1 MPIENE
7 DGQRVVRRA
16 DALPCR
22 FELLDR
28 HIFPAGVIPGQQ
40 ILLAGDPGSGKSTL
54 MLQALLGFSRE
65 GVRCI
70 YFASEEKRAETIKR
84 LEQLRLNEGR
94 LRVEVVEARS
104 TEDVFDYPLT
114 VSALGPVQVVIV
126 DSLQG
131 LGLSPNLRAEWEDLY
146 VFMAKLRAAQIA
158 AFYVAHVTKDEKI
171 AGPKDTEHGVDTVVL
186 FSPAMTHR
194 LIRVPKNRRGPALEQ
209 PVLCRKDPVGR
220 LSVMARSTTA
230 VVGRATAFDD
240 GGLVEV
246 EAKVEFAA
254 SFPRQPRRP
263 ALNGVTKNAY
273 AKVVSVLRGV
283 GIDLGPLTVT
293 CSILGGRRYQPE
305 QDLAIAMAL
314 LASYMQTSLPW
325 EPVYCAELTLG
336 GELLEAPVTLLRRL
350 VRDYKKDDF
359 PAGSRVFVFE
369 RASRHFIWKE
379 LVPHSLLPL
388 GAMDFK
394 ALPEVAFEFLLS
406 RELPAGW
413 RPE

>member
-1 MPIENE
+1 MPFENE
-7 DGQRVVRRA
+7 DGQKVVRRA
-16 DALPCR
+16 DALPCG
-22 FELLDR
+22 FELMDR
-28 HIFPAGVIPGQQ
+28 HILPAGIIPGQQ

-54 MLQALLGFSRE
+54 MLQTLLGFSRE

-70 YFASEEKRAETIKR
+70 YFTSEEKRAETWKR

-104 TEDVFDYPLT
+104 TEDVFADPLAI
-114 VSALGPVQVVIV
+114 SDRGPVQAVII

-131 LGLSPNLRAEWEDLY
+131 LGLSPSTRAGWVALY
-146 VFMAKLRAAQIA
+146 AFMARLRETRIT

-171 AGPKDTEHGVDTVVL
+171 AGPKDTEHDVDTIVL
-186 FSPAMTHR
+186 FTPAMTHR

-209 PVLCRKDPVGR
+209 PILCRKDTVGR

-230 VVGRATAFDD
+230 VVGRATAFDE
-240 GGLVEV
+240 GGFVEV

-254 SFPRQPRRP
+254 SLTRRPRRP

-273 AKVVSVLRGV
+273 AKLVSVLRGE

-314 LASYMQTSLPW
+314 LASYLQTPLPW
-325 EPVYCAELTLG
+325 EPVFCAELTLG
-336 GELLEAPVTLLRRL
+336 GKLLEAPLTVLRRL

-359 PAGSRVFVFE
+359 PAGSRMFVFE
-369 RASRHFIWKE
+369 SASRQFVWKE
-379 LVPHSLLPL
+379 LLPLSLLPL

-394 ALPEVAFEFLLS
+394 ALPGVALEFLLS

-413 RPE
+413 RPD